1 MPIALQLE
9 IRHFRLM
16 SAIADLGTVTGA
28 ARVLNLTQSALSH
41 QLADLELRLETPLF
55 VRTTRRM
62 VPTATG
68 ERMLATARRVLAEI
82 ETAERDLSTGAYAGA
97 GLVRIATECYT
108 AYHWLPSIVCEFRKS
123 WPDVEVRI
131 VPEATG
137 DPIGALE
144 EGSLDIAI
152 VQGARHGSRIDST
165 PLFDD
170 EMVVIMAPTHPLA
183 ARKSVTA
190 ADFAGEH
197 LILYSSQSESSVL
210 RDVVRPSGVEPRRV
224 SRVQLTEAIIEMVK
238 ADLGVSVLARWA
250 VAPYLGA
257 RTLVARPL
265 TAKGFWRTW
274 TAATI
279 AGTAPAPPYIGD
291 FLTLLSRQTLAGPER
306 RRLRLAKG

>member
-9 IRHFRLM
+9 IRHFKLM

-68 ERMLATARRVLAEI
+68 QRLLATARRVLAEI
-82 ETAERDLSTGAYAGA
+82 ETAERDLCTGAYAGA
-97 GLVRIATECYT
+97 GLIRIATECYT
-108 AYHWLPSIVCEFRKS
+108 AYHWLPAIASEFRKS
-123 WPDVEVRI
+123 WPDVELRI

-137 DPIGALE
+137 DPLAALE

-152 VQGARHGSRIDST
+152 VQGTRHGSRIDCT
-165 PLFDD
+165 ALFED
-170 EMVVIMAPTHPLA
+170 ELVVIMAPGHPLA

-190 ADFAGEH
+190 ADFGNEH
-197 LILYSSQSESSVL
+197 LILYCSETESTVL
-210 RDVVRPSGVEPRRV
+210 RDVIRPSGVEPRRV
-224 SRVQLTEAIIEMVK
+224 SRIQLTEAIIEMVK

-250 VAPYLGA
+250 VTPYLGA
-257 RTLVARPL
+257 RTLLARPL
-265 TAKGFWRTW
+265 TAKGFRRTW
-274 TAATI
+274 SAATI

-291 FLTLLSRQTLAGPER
+291 FLALLGEQTMAGPEQR
-306 RRLRLAKG
+306 KLRLAKG